1 MLALQ
6 RWYPYSDFRRM
17 DGALSRFWRS
27 RAPRAASYKMES
39 WAIPLDVVQDDDSIV
54 VTASLPG
61 LEADGIDVT
70 VEEGLLTISGET
82 KSDSEKTEGNYV
94 IRERRSGKFHRSVR
108 LPDTVDVEHVEP
120 RYVDGVLTVTLP
132 KIEAKK
138 AKRLQI
144 QSA

>member
-1 MLALQ
+1 MALQ
-6 RWYPYSDFRRM
+6 RWYPFSDFRRM
-17 DGALSRFWRS
+17 DGAVNRFWSGRV
-27 RAPRAASYKMES
+27 PRVASYNIES

-70 VEEGLLTISGET
+70 LEDGLLTINGET
-82 KSDSEKTEGNYV
+82 KADTEKTDGNYV
-94 IRERRSGKFHRSVR
+94 IRERRSGKFHRTVR
-108 LPDTVDVEHVEP
+108 LPDSVDVEQVEP
-120 RYVDGVLTVTLP
+120 RYIDGVLTIKLP

-144 QSA
+144 QVG

>member
-1 MLALQ
+1 MALE
-6 RWYPYSDFRRM
+6 RRYPFNGFRHM
-17 DGALSRFWRS
+17 DEAVSRFWRS
-27 RAPRAASYKMES
+27 WAHRAGSYKIES

-70 VEEGLLTISGET
+70 VEDGLLTINGET
-82 KSDSEKTEGNYV
+82 KSDTEKSDGSYV
-94 IRERRSGKFHRSVR
+94 MRERRSGKFHRALR
-108 LPDTVDVEHVEP
+108 LPDTVDVEQVEP
-120 RYVDGVLTVTLP
+120 RYVDGVLTIKLP

-144 QSA
+144 HAG